1 MAIDL
6 SSIDLKAEG
15 EDGSFCHLYDPRT
28 GEYLYDEDGKTEVG
42 LFVKSIHSST
52 ARNIVNRMARKN
64 QGKQKPKRIATLDDQ
79 EVESAEFLSELTTGW
94 QAVQFN
100 GKDKFAKD
108 VALELYRERPWI
120 MSQVNQHAG
129 NAANFIRKS

>member
-1 MAIDL
+1 
-6 SSIDLKAEG
+6 
-15 EDGSFCHLYDPRT
+15 
-28 GEYLYDEDGKTEVG
+28 
-42 LFVKSIHSST
+42 
-52 ARNIVNRMARKN
+52 MARKN